1 MRIAL
6 NGDLGSGKSTIGK
19 RLAAELGVPFV
30 STGVFF
36 REIGMIS
43 NMDALRT
50 NLAAENN
57 AEIDF
62 AVDEKIREL
71 DRTTQDF
78 VIDSRMA
85 WHFVRDATKVFL
97 STSPETAGERIM
109 SDASRASE
117 TYATH
122 AEAVRSLRDR
132 RQSERKRY
140 KKLYGVDIEDIDNY
154 DLVIITDGADVADVV
169 RVILSFAERRA
180 DQKFWIPK
188 ARLVPMIAAR
198 EAAGAPS
205 SRRFGPGDQF
215 FLHVCVKQNFGF
227 FFGRADDLVSAFL
240 YAGGLVP
247 YVDEGRPA
255 SLPAERNLVELAQ
268 QKIGRR
274 DIAGW
279 EKLGNVKL
287 DFAARLANN
296 SGQVS

>member
-19 RLAAELGVPFV
+19 RLAAELDVPFI
-30 STGVFF
+30 STGRLF

-97 STSPETAGERIM
+97 STSPETASQRIM
-109 SDASRASE
+109 SDDSRDSE
-117 TYATH
+117 TYASH
-122 AEAVRSLRDR
+122 AEALHALRDR

-198 EAAGAPS
+198 EAGATS
-205 SRRFGPGDQF
+205 SMPLGPGDRF
-215 FLHVCVKQNFGF
+215 FLRVCIKQNFGF
-227 FFGRADDLVSAFL
+227 FFGRADDLACAFL
-240 YAGGLVP
+240 YTGGLVP
-247 YVDEGRPA
+247 YIDEGRPA
-255 SLPAERNLVELAQ
+255 SLPATRSLMEFAQ
-268 QKIGRR
+268 QKIGRHE
-274 DIAGW
+274 IAEW

-287 DFAARLANN
+287 DFAACLANN
-296 SGQVS
+296 SGHVS

>member
-19 RLAAELGVPFV
+19 RLAAELSVPFI
-30 STGVFF
+30 STGALF

-57 AEIDF
+57 AQIDF

-97 STSPETAGERIM
+97 STSPQTASQRIM
-109 SDASRASE
+109 SDASRDSE
-117 TYATH
+117 TYASH
-122 AEAVRSLRDR
+122 AEALHALRDR

-188 ARLVPMIAAR
+188 ARLVPMIAAS
-198 EAAGAPS
+198 EAAGATS
-205 SRRFGPGDQF
+205 SRRRSGDPF
-215 FLHVCVKQNFGF
+215 FLRICVKQNFGF
-227 FFGRADDLVSAFL
+227 FFGRADELVCAFA
-240 YAGGLVP
+240 YSGGLVP
-247 YVDEGRPA
+247 FIDEGRPA
-255 SLPAERNLVELAQ
+255 SLSAERNLVEFAQ
-268 QKIGRR
+268 GKISRHE
-274 DIAGW
+274 IAAW
-279 EKLGNVKL
+279 EKLGNVTL
-287 DFAARLANN
+287 DFAAYVAND
-296 SGQVS
+296 SGNVA